1 MIVCGHDLKPTNPDI
16 PPLPSTST
24 SCPFSIVSHPW
35 HHLVSFLRHRL
46 GARVDHGATPTGQRS
61 DRRTAGRVSPRATSS
76 SFEPTT
82 RRRSTSDLSEV
93 QRSTRFPHH
102 RDRERVRKCGRGS
115 VPEEEGKTAHAR
127 KKGTEGDR
135 DATAGTVQDDQVGK
149 VFVPCRVREG
159 DVVETVRE
167 RVERRRDRREVRL
180 MHPPRSRDLQHFELA
195 KVFSIRLERESER
208 KGDN

>member
-35 HHLVSFLRHRL
+35 HHLVSFLRRLRL

-93 QRSTRFPHH
+93 QRSTRFSHH
-102 RDRERVRKCGRGS
+102 RDRERFRICGRGS
-115 VPEEEGKTAHAR
+115 VPEEKGKKSSREEKRHRGRSGRNCRDRSRRSSRQSFRALSGAR
-127 KKGTEGDR
+127 GRCGRNSARTSRASSGSKR
-135 DATAGTVQDDQVGK
+135 GK
-149 VFVPCRVREG
+149 VDAPSSLEG
-159 DVVETVRE
+159 SPT
-167 RVERRRDRREVRL
+167 L
-180 MHPPRSRDLQHFELA
+180 
-195 KVFSIRLERESER
+195 
-208 KGDN
+208 